1 MPKISASIE
10 LYDNFSNTLNDI
22 ISSVQIATQTMQN
35 LSNDMNADVDT
46 SVFDN
51 MQTSVDKA
59 TMSVRRLDD
68 ALNKLS
74 QPKIQTPA
82 PVNTTA
88 SITWQSEK
96 IPTFTNTGIERFQLE
111 IQNTNSMLDQLGNTQ
126 SAIIQQARSMDIFSP
141 AAKQD
146 ISQMLNRIQAI
157 RSRIEAIE
165 KNPINIGTDK
175 ANNELEQLRSALSRA
190 VEEQRQLNIAVE
202 QMDVTKANEAYLR
215 LSNTIGNTEKY
226 IRDNTTAQ
234 GEFNSSLEE
243 GQSKA
248 NGLMGAVK
256 GAILAY
262 ASIQTVKAVT
272 ALSDDITSMTARLN
286 LMNDGLQTTEELQN
300 MIFAS
305 AERARGSYLG
315 TADAVSK
322 LGLMAG
328 DAFSSS
334 EEIVAFTEQLNKQFT
349 IAGTSAEGIDAA
361 MLQLTQAMGSG
372 ILRGEEYNSVLE
384 QAPNIIQAIADY
396 MNVPKGQLKDMAA
409 EGVITAEIVKNA
421 LFAAADETNRKFES
435 MPMTFSQAWQS
446 FENRSIK
453 IFEPVLKQLNRIV
466 NNDNFEKM
474 VDGIMKALSV
484 LAVTAL
490 IVFNVLA
497 NVGGFVADNWS
508 IIAPIIYLV
517 AAALGVYY
525 GRLVALWALEKAR
538 FVFQKTQKAVEIALA
553 VAAYGLATAR
563 GVEASATA
571 SATVAQLGLN
581 AAMYACPITW
591 IIAGIAVII
600 AIFYVAVAIVNK
612 FAGTSVSATGLIAG
626 AFGWLGATIA
636 NTFIGLQNV
645 IAAFVNFF
653 ANVFLHPILSV
664 KMAFLDLMTF
674 ITNIVRH
681 AVGLIESLINLI
693 PGVEVDL
700 TSKIEAQISWMQN
713 ERQATLEQGQYKEYM
728 KPLEYRDPNEAFNR
742 WYDKGADFT
751 AGKNVDVAT
760 PDVGQ
765 YSLDA
770 ITNSVGTIAENTSQT
785 ADNTAM
791 TDEDLK
797 YMRDIA
803 EQEVINR
810 YTTAEINVDMSG
822 MQNTV
827 NNNGDLDGFM
837 SGLTDAVNEAAES
850 MAEGTHE

>member
-1 MPKISASIE
+1 M
-10 LYDNFSNTLNDI
+10 
-22 ISSVQIATQTMQN
+22 
-35 LSNDMNADVDT
+35 
-46 SVFDN
+46 
-51 MQTSVDKA
+51 
-59 TMSVRRLDD
+59 
-68 ALNKLS
+68 
-74 QPKIQTPA
+74 
-82 PVNTTA
+82 
-88 SITWQSEK
+88 
-96 IPTFTNTGIERFQLE
+96 
-111 IQNTNSMLDQLGNTQ
+111 
-126 SAIIQQARSMDIFSP
+126 
-141 AAKQD
+141 
-146 ISQMLNRIQAI
+146 
-157 RSRIEAIE
+157 
-165 KNPINIGTDK
+165 
-175 ANNELEQLRSALSRA
+175 
-190 VEEQRQLNIAVE
+190 
-202 QMDVTKANEAYLR
+202 
-215 LSNTIGNTEKY
+215 
-226 IRDNTTAQ
+226 
-234 GEFNSSLEE
+234 
-243 GQSKA
+243 
-248 NGLMGAVK
+248 
-256 GAILAY
+256 
-262 ASIQTVKAVT
+262 
-272 ALSDDITSMTARLN
+272 
-286 LMNDGLQTTEELQN
+286 
-300 MIFAS
+300 
-305 AERARGSYLG
+305 
-315 TADAVSK
+315 
-322 LGLMAG
+322 
-328 DAFSSS
+328 
-334 EEIVAFTEQLNKQFT
+334 
-349 IAGTSAEGIDAA
+349 
-361 MLQLTQAMGSG
+361 
-372 ILRGEEYNSVLE
+372 LE

-453 IFEPVLKQLNRIV
+453 IFEPVLKQLNRVV
-466 NNDNFEKM
+466 NNDDFEKM

-525 GRLVALWALEKAR
+525 GRLAALWALEKAR

-571 SATVAQLGLN
+571 SVTAAQLGLN

-591 IIAGIAVII
+591 IIAGIAAIV
-600 AIFYVAVAIVNK
+600 AIFYAAVAIVNK

-674 ITNIVRH
+674 IANIVRH
-681 AVGLIESLINLI
+681 AIVLIESLINLI

-742 WYDKGADFT
+742 WYSKGEKLVNGGTSDESAINADIYNF
-751 AGKNVDVAT
+751 DE
-760 PDVGQ
+760 
-765 YSLDA
+765 L
-770 ITNSVGTIAENTSQT
+770 TNSVAAIAENTGKT
-785 ADNTAM
+785 ADNTAI
-791 TDEDLK
+791 TEEDLK

-837 SGLTDAVNEAAES
+837 SGLTEAVNEAAES